1 MSCIFLLLLLL
12 LFLIYLFIFPLSSPQ
27 WKVFVVFFFLG
38 FYFLKIYTAY
48 KEKVTTPFSVTL
60 LAKSSV
66 QNKFPILI
74 TA

>member
-1 MSCIFLLLLLL
+1 MESFCG
-12 LFLIYLFIFPLSSPQ
+12 
-27 WKVFVVFFFLG
+27 FFFLG